1 VSELAS
7 EVTVDASA
15 EVVLC
20 SLEVVLG
27 SLPVLARGCRG
38 RSRAEGVVVVGDGV
52 VEAVGLD
59 ALGGL
64 PPGAPGSQ
72 LIGKLTE

>member
-1 VSELAS
+1 MW
-7 EVTVDASA
+7 
-15 EVVLC
+15 
-20 SLEVVLG
+20 
-27 SLPVLARGCRG
+27 
-38 RSRAEGVVVVGDGV
+38 AEGVVIVVDGV

-64 PPGAPGSQ
+64 PPGAARAR

>member
-1 VSELAS
+1 VAAFDAEAELVLGS
-7 EVTVDASA
+7 V

-20 SLEVVLG
+20 LLPVGACGCRVGSWPEG
-27 SLPVLARGCRG
+27 SL
-38 RSRAEGVVVVGDGV
+38 VVGDGV

-64 PPGAPGSQ
+64 PPSASGSR
-72 LIGKLTE
+72 LLGKLAE